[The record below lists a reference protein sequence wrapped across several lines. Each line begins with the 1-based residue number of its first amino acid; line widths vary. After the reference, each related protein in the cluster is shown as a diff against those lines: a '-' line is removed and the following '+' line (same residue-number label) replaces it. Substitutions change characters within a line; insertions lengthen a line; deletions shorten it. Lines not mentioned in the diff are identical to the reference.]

1 VIGVLASGE
10 GTNLQAL
17 IDADLPIAAVAS
29 NKPGA
34 RALARAERARIP
46 ARVFTLED
54 YPEREARD
62 AAMADWLEARG
73 VGLVVCAGYMH
84 LLSPPFLA
92 RFPQRVVNVHPSLL
106 PAFPGTRAVEDALG
120 AGADVTGVTVHLVDE
135 GIDTGPILAQELL
148 EVAPVE
154 TLVERIH
161 AVEHR
166 LLPKVVSELCA
177 R

>member
-1 VIGVLASGE
+1 
-10 GTNLQAL
+10 
-17 IDADLPIAAVAS
+17 
-29 NKPGA
+29 
-34 RALARAERARIP
+34 
-46 ARVFTLED
+46 VFTLED

-73 VGLVVCAGYMH
+73 VELVVCAGYMH

-120 AGADVTGVTVHLVDE
+120 AGADVTGVTIHLVDE
-135 GIDTGPILAQELL
+135 GIDTGPILAQEPL
-148 EVAPVE
+148 EIAPVE

-177 R
+177 P